1 MPATGTVTK
10 LLQNADSSAHGART
24 LWYGQAAVQWK
35 RPAAAVAVAG
45 ALLIPTVGHADN
57 PATLRTRGAELE
69 AAEQGARLELFAL
82 ESKLARAD
90 SALAGIQARLGRL
103 ERERASSQR
112 QLSAARRTLAEA
124 EERLAEQVRA
134 LYVTEQPDVL
144 AVFLGAG
151 SLEDAIDGVDS
162 LHRAADAT
170 SGVLDE
176 AQAARVRV
184 AALLHRQTERR
195 SELRQLRRSAAT
207 RAQELA
213 SARGDRL
220 AYISELQAEQVLNE
234 RQIAEAV
241 AAAEAAQASAS
252 VQTAVAETA
261 PSISSIGAQTIV
273 DTPQPQPSPQ
283 PSPQAPVARTGKTLT
298 VVATAYST
306 RGTTV
311 TGIPTG
317 YGVVAVDPTV
327 IPLGTRMTIPGYGE
341 AVAAD
346 TGGAIKGLRIDVW
359 VPTAAEAAQWQWKT
373 VTITLH

>member
-1 MPATGTVTK
+1 
-10 LLQNADSSAHGART
+10 
-24 LWYGQAAVQWK
+24 VQWK

-45 ALLIPTVGHADN
+45 VLLIPTAGHADN
-57 PATLRTRGAELE
+57 PATLRARGAELA
-69 AAEQGARLELFAL
+69 AAEHGARLELFAL
-82 ESKLARAD
+82 ESKLAHAE
-90 SALAGIQARLGRL
+90 SALAGIQTRL
-103 ERERASSQR
+103 ERLEGERASSQR
-112 QLSAARRTLAEA
+112 QLRAARRTLSEA

-151 SLEDAIDGVDS
+151 SIEDGIDGVDS

-170 SGVLDE
+170 RGVLDE

-184 AALLHRQTERR
+184 AALLRRQTERR
-195 SELRQLRRSAAT
+195 SELGQLRLSAAA

-220 AYISELQAEQVLNE
+220 AYISSLQAEQVLND

-273 DTPQPQPSPQ
+273 DTSPEPQPSQ
-283 PSPQAPVARTGKTLT
+283 PSPQAPVAQTGKTLT

-306 RGTTV
+306 RGTTA

-317 YGVVAVDPTV
+317 YGIVAVDPTV

-346 TGGAIKGLRIDVW
+346 MGSAIKGLRIDVW
-359 VPTAAEAAQWQWKT
+359 VATAAEAAQWQWKT
-373 VTITLH
+373 VTVTLH

>member
-1 MPATGTVTK
+1 MPRRSG
-10 LLQNADSSAHGART
+10 SF
-24 LWYGQAAVQWK
+24 
-35 RPAAAVAVAG
+35 RPRA
-45 ALLIPTVGHADN
+45 
-57 PATLRTRGAELE
+57 
-69 AAEQGARLELFAL
+69 ARL
-82 ESKLARAD
+82 
-90 SALAGIQARLGRL
+90 
-103 ERERASSQR
+103 QR
-112 QLSAARRTLAEA
+112 PRSGS
-124 EERLAEQVRA
+124 AEQVRA
-134 LYVTEQPDVL
+134 LYITEQPDVL

-162 LHRAADAT
+162 IHRAADAT

-184 AALLHRQTERR
+184 ASILRRQTERR
-195 SELRQLRRSAAT
+195 GELRELRRSAVART
-207 RAQELA
+207 DELA
-213 SARGDRL
+213 SARGDRV

-241 AAAEAAQASAS
+241 AAAEAAQASAA

-261 PSISSIGAQTIV
+261 PSISSIGAQAIV
-273 DTPQPQPSPQ
+273 DTPQPEPLPQPSPQ
-283 PSPQAPVARTGKTLT
+283 PSPQAPVAPTGKTLT
-298 VVATAYST
+298 VVATAYIL
-306 RGTTV
+306 RGTTA

-359 VPTAAEAAQWQWKT
+359 VPTRQRRPSGSGRPSPSPCTEQRVEVSLGEQRHAAPLSLRELRRARLLADDEPGRLRRDRVRHLGAELLQRRRPPRR
-373 VTITLH
+373 VRSARACP

>member
-1 MPATGTVTK
+1 M
-10 LLQNADSSAHGART
+10 
-24 LWYGQAAVQWK
+24 QWK
-35 RPAAAVAVAG
+35 RPAAALAVAG
-45 ALLIPTVGHADN
+45 VLLIPAAGHADN
-57 PATLRTRGAELE
+57 PATLRARGAEL
-69 AAEQGARLELFAL
+69 ASAEQRARLELFAL
-82 ESKLARAD
+82 ESKLARAE
-90 SALAGIQARLGRL
+90 SALAGIQARLDRL
-103 ERERASSQR
+103 ERERASSRR
-112 QLSAARRTLAEA
+112 QLQAARHTLAEA
-124 EERLAEQVRA
+124 EGRLGEQVRA
-134 LYVTEQPDVL
+134 LYITERPDVL

-162 LHRAADAT
+162 IHRAADAT

-184 AALLHRQTERR
+184 ASILRKQTQRR
-195 SELRQLRRSAAT
+195 GELRELMRSAVART
-207 RAQELA
+207 DELA
-213 SARGDRL
+213 SARGDRI
-220 AYISELQAEQVLNE
+220 AYISELQSEQVLNE

-252 VQTAVAETA
+252 VQTAVAESA

-273 DTPQPQPSPQ
+273 DTPEPLPQPSPQ
-283 PSPQAPVARTGKTLT
+283 PSPQAPVAQTGKTLT
-298 VVATAYST
+298 VVATAYIL
-306 RGTTV
+306 RGTTA

-359 VPTAAEAAQWQWKT
+359 VPTLAEAAQWQWKT

>member
-1 MPATGTVTK
+1 
-10 LLQNADSSAHGART
+10 
-24 LWYGQAAVQWK
+24 VQWK
-35 RPAAAVAVAG
+35 RPAAAIAVAG
-45 ALLIPTVGHADN
+45 VLLIPAAGHADN
-57 PATLRTRGAELE
+57 PATLRAHGAELE
-69 AAEQGARLELFAL
+69 SAEQQARLELFAL
-82 ESKLARAD
+82 ESKLARAE
-90 SALAGIQARLGRL
+90 SALASIQTRLDRL
-103 ERERASSQR
+103 EHERASSQR
-112 QLSAARRTLAEA
+112 QLRAARRTLAEA
-124 EERLAEQVRA
+124 EGRLAEQVRA
-134 LYVTEQPDVL
+134 LYITEQPDVL

-151 SLEDAIDGVDS
+151 SIEDAIDGVDS
-162 LHRAADAT
+162 IHRAADAT
-170 SGVLDE
+170 TGVLDE

-184 AALLHRQTERR
+184 ASLLRRQTERR
-195 SELRQLRRSAAT
+195 GELRDLKRSAVART
-207 RAQELA
+207 QELA
-213 SARGDRL
+213 SARGARV

-241 AAAEAAQASAS
+241 AAAEAAQAAAS

-273 DTPQPQPSPQ
+273 DTPEPEPQPAPQPSPQ
-283 PSPQAPVARTGKTLT
+283 PSPQAPVAQTGKTLT
-298 VVATAYST
+298 VVATAYT
-306 RGTTV
+306 IRGTTA

>member
-1 MPATGTVTK
+1 
-10 LLQNADSSAHGART
+10 
-24 LWYGQAAVQWK
+24 VQWR

-45 ALLIPTVGHADN
+45 VLLIPTTGHADN
-57 PATLRTRGAELE
+57 PATLRARGAELA
-69 AAEQGARLELFAL
+69 AAEQAARLELFAL
-82 ESKLARAD
+82 ESKHARAE
-90 SALAGIQARLGRL
+90 SALAGIQARLDRL

-112 QLSAARRTLAEA
+112 QLGAARRTLAEA

-184 AALLHRQTERR
+184 AALLRRQTERR
-195 SELRQLRRSAAT
+195 SELSQLRRSAVSRT
-207 RAQELA
+207 QELA

-220 AYISELQAEQVLNE
+220 AYISELRAEQVLNE

-241 AAAEAAQASAS
+241 ATAEAAQASAS
-252 VQTAVAETA
+252 VETAVAETA
-261 PSISSIGAQTIV
+261 PSISSIAAQTIV
-273 DTPQPQPSPQ
+273 ETGQPQPEPQLQ
-283 PSPQAPVARTGKTLT
+283 PSQQAPVAQTGKTLT
-298 VVATAYST
+298 VVATAYT
-306 RGTTV
+306 IRGTTA

-317 YGVVAVDPTV
+317 PGIVAVDPTV

-359 VPTAAEAAQWQWKT
+359 VATAAEVAQWQWRT

>member
-1 MPATGTVTK
+1 
-10 LLQNADSSAHGART
+10 
-24 LWYGQAAVQWK
+24 VQWK
-35 RPAAAVAVAG
+35 RAAAALAVAG
-45 ALLIPTVGHADN
+45 VFLIPAAGHADN
-57 PATLRTRGAELE
+57 PATLRARGAELE
-69 AAEQGARLELFAL
+69 SAEQQARLELFAL
-82 ESKLARAD
+82 QSKLARAE
-90 SALAGIQARLGRL
+90 SALAGIQARLDRL
-103 ERERASSQR
+103 ERERASSRR
-112 QLSAARRTLAEA
+112 QLKAARRTLAEA
-124 EERLAEQVRA
+124 EKRLAEEVRA
-134 LYVTEQPDVL
+134 LYITEQPDVL

-151 SLEDAIDGVDS
+151 SIEDAIDGVDS

-184 AALLHRQTERR
+184 ASILRRQTERR
-195 SELRQLRRSAAT
+195 GELRELRRSAVART
-207 RAQELA
+207 QELA

-220 AYISELQAEQVLNE
+220 AYISGLQAEQVLNE

-241 AAAEAAQASAS
+241 AAAEAAQAAAS

-273 DTPQPQPSPQ
+273 ATPEPEPEPLPQPSPQ
-283 PSPQAPVARTGKTLT
+283 PSPQAPVAQTGKTLT
-298 VVATAYST
+298 VVATAYT
-306 RGTTV
+306 MRGTTA

-346 TGGAIKGLRIDVW
+346 TGTAIKGLRIDVW
-359 VPTAAEAAQWQWKT
+359 VPTAAEAAQWQWRT
-373 VTITLH
+373 VAITLH

>member
-1 MPATGTVTK
+1 M
-10 LLQNADSSAHGART
+10 LQNAHSSVHSASNPLIRSRP
-24 LWYGQAAVQWK
+24 VQWK
-35 RPAAAVAVAG
+35 RPAAALAVVG
-45 ALLIPTVGHADN
+45 ALLIPAAGLADN
-57 PATLRTRGAELE
+57 PATLRARGAELE
-69 AAEQGARLELFAL
+69 SAEQQARLELFAL
-82 ESKLARAD
+82 ESKLARAE
-90 SALAGIQARLGRL
+90 SALAGIQARLVRL
-103 ERERASSQR
+103 ERERDSSRR
-112 QLSAARRTLAEA
+112 QLRAARRTLAKA
-124 EERLAEQVRA
+124 EDRLAEQVRA
-134 LYVTEQPDVL
+134 LYITEQPDVL

-151 SLEDAIDGVDS
+151 SIEDAIDGVDS
-162 LHRAADAT
+162 IHRAADAT

-184 AALLHRQTERR
+184 ASLLRMQMEKRG
-195 SELRQLRRSAAT
+195 ELRQLERSAVART
-207 RAQELA
+207 QELA
-213 SARGDRL
+213 SVRGHRL

-252 VQTAVAETA
+252 VQTAVAQTA

-273 DTPQPQPSPQ
+273 DTPQPEPQPLPQPSPQ
-283 PSPQAPVARTGKTLT
+283 PSPQAPVALTGKTLT
-298 VVATAYST
+298 VVATAYT
-306 RGTTV
+306 QRGTTT

-346 TGGAIKGLRIDVW
+346 TGAAIKGLRIDVW

>member
-1 MPATGTVTK
+1 M
-10 LLQNADSSAHGART
+10 
-24 LWYGQAAVQWK
+24 QWK
-35 RPAAAVAVAG
+35 RPAAALAVAG
-45 ALLIPTVGHADN
+45 ALLIPAAGLADN
-57 PATLRTRGAELE
+57 PATLRARGAELE
-69 AAEQGARLELFAL
+69 SAEQQARLELFAF
-82 ESKLARAD
+82 ESKLARAE
-90 SALAGIQARLGRL
+90 SALAGIQARLDRL

-112 QLSAARRTLAEA
+112 QLQAARRTLAEA
-124 EERLAEQVRA
+124 EDRLAEQVRA
-134 LYVTEQPDVL
+134 LYITEQPDVL

-151 SLEDAIDGVDS
+151 SIEDAIDGVDS
-162 LHRAADAT
+162 IQRAADAT
-170 SGVLDE
+170 SGVLGE

-184 AALLHRQTERR
+184 ASILRRQTERR
-195 SELRQLRRSAAT
+195 GELRELRRSAVART
-207 RAQELA
+207 QELA

-241 AAAEAAQASAS
+241 AAAEAAQAAAS

-273 DTPQPQPSPQ
+273 DTPQPSRSRYRSRHRNPHRRRPSRKRARPSPS
-283 PSPQAPVARTGKTLT
+283 SPPPTRM
-298 VVATAYST
+298 
-306 RGTTV
+306 RGTTT

-359 VPTAAEAAQWQWKT
+359 VPTAAEAAQWQWKHRDDHAPLRSASRSASVSSGT
-373 VTITLH
+373 PLR

>member
-1 MPATGTVTK
+1 
-10 LLQNADSSAHGART
+10 
-24 LWYGQAAVQWK
+24 VQWK
-35 RPAAAVAVAG
+35 RPAAAIAVAG
-45 ALLIPTVGHADN
+45 VLLIPAAGHADN
-57 PATLRTRGAELE
+57 PATLRARGADLE
-69 AAEQGARLELFAL
+69 SAEQQARLELFAL
-82 ESKLARAD
+82 ESKLAGAE
-90 SALAGIQARLGRL
+90 SALAGIQTRLDRL
-103 ERERASSQR
+103 ERERASSRR
-112 QLSAARRTLAEA
+112 QLQAARRTLIEA

-134 LYVTEQPDVL
+134 LYTSEQPDVL

-162 LHRAADAT
+162 IHRAADAT

-176 AQAARVRV
+176 AQAARVRM
-184 AALLHRQTERR
+184 AALLRRQTERR
-195 SELRQLRRSAAT
+195 GELRQLRRSAVART
-207 RAQELA
+207 QELA

-220 AYISELQAEQVLNE
+220 AYISELQAERVLNE

-261 PSISSIGAQTIV
+261 PSLSSIGAQAIV
-273 DTPQPQPSPQ
+273 DTPEPQPSPQ
-283 PSPQAPVARTGKTLT
+283 PSPQAPVAQTGKTLA
-298 VVATAYST
+298 VVATAYT
-306 RGTTV
+306 MRGTTT

-346 TGGAIKGLRIDVW
+346 TGSAIKGLRIDVW
-359 VPTAAEAAQWQWKT
+359 VPTAAEAAQWQWRT
-373 VTITLH
+373 VTVTLH